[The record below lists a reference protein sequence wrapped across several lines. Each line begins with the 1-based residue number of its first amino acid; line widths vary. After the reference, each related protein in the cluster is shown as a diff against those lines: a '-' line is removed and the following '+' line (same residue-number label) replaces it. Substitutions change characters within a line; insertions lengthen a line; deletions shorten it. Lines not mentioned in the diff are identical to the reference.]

1 MTQICFLY
9 LLLPFQLVKVPDGT
23 DCKAASLTPQT
34 GFPRNGVTL
43 PAVRMHLLVEE
54 LSKKSASNKR
64 LGFDS
69 NGSRVLLSAESQATN
84 GGRTFSWGP
93 GLMRAAPGHYMLCSS
108 GETGFRALESG
119 SFSRANLEIACLR
132 LVWQRH
138 CRKLWRG
145 WAIHCSCWRHPRG
158 HEPRAESS
166 AGKRRADKGLDLFTF
181 HFSAEEVSV
190 REPAR
195 GRRRS
200 LQKSLTLMCL
210 LPRLLQENPER
221 SWDSELSLL
230 LAVPLPALFFGAA
243 PGLLTRLL

>member
-1 MTQICFLY
+1 
-9 LLLPFQLVKVPDGT
+9 
-23 DCKAASLTPQT
+23 
-34 GFPRNGVTL
+34 
-43 PAVRMHLLVEE
+43 
-54 LSKKSASNKR
+54 
-64 LGFDS
+64 
-69 NGSRVLLSAESQATN
+69 
-84 GGRTFSWGP
+84 
-93 GLMRAAPGHYMLCSS
+93 MLCSS
-108 GETGFRALESG
+108 GETGFRALA
-119 SFSRANLEIACLR
+119 RANLEIACLR

-243 PGLLTRLL
+243 PGHTWAIDETVVRGRVSRAHAEICLGVSRVRGRRHGWWSENSWQLRYITVMEWFGPCEAGARRARGPAGRHVAAKPYGGRGPS